1 MMGQEDVLPNL
12 LGWVWMVG
20 CVCGGGGGEDVLYQ
34 EEAAVGSG
42 VREC

>member
-20 CVCGGGGGEDVLYQ
+20 CVCVGGGEDVLYQ